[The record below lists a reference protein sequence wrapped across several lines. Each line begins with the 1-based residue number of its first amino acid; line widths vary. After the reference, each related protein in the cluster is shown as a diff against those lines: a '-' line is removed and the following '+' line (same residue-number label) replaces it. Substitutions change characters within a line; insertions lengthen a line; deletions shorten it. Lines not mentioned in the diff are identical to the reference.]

1 MSGHEKWIDFAFR
14 DLDGAE
20 ILFEK
25 DRYHLACYLAQ
36 QTAEKALKAFL
47 AGHSK
52 KVPHIHELDELHKRC
67 LALDSSFQHI
77 IQYCLDLNIFYNPV
91 RYPEAEP
98 GILPEGFPTR
108 EQTESAL
115 IKAKEILSFVQQRL
129 ADSENLAPNDAPKSE
144 PPTA

>member
-1 MSGHEKWIDFAFR
+1 MSGHEKGIDFAFR
-14 DLDGAE
+14 DLDGTE

-67 LALDSSFQHI
+67 LALNSSFQSI
-77 IQYCLDLNIFYNPV
+77 IQHCLYLNIFYNPV

-115 IKAKEILSFVQQRL
+115 RKAKEVLSFVRRRL
-129 ADSENLAPNDAPKSE
+129 ADSEKAASDDTPEGE

>member
-1 MSGHEKWIDFAFR
+1 MSGHEKWIDFALR

-67 LALDSSFQHI
+67 LALDSSFQSI
-77 IQYCLDLNIFYNPV
+77 IQHCLDLNIFYNPV

-115 IKAKEILSFVQQRL
+115 SKAKEVLNFVQQRL
-129 ADSENLAPNDAPKSE
+129 ADIEKPAPEDGA
-144 PPTA
+144 TTGHG